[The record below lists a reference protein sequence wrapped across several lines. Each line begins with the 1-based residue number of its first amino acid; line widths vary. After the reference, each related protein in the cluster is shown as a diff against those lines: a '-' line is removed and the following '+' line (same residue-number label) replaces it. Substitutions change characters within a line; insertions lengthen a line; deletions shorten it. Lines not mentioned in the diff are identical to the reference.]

1 MVPGTFWG
9 VIVGSFFTLGG
20 VMLSNRAGNR
30 RLRAQFEYER
40 ELRNHDRELALR
52 KDVYLAATEAIS
64 AGLESVAKM
73 ADLEIPTKEISE
85 GYLKRAPAI
94 AKIHVIGN
102 EDTLKAVINISS
114 ELSKTIMQLSVKR
127 GLLLSKK
134 QELTNLDELIAKFG
148 QDRDRMI
155 ELMKQYNLQGL
166 ADEHLWK
173 TIEGNFAFE
182 AERIDGALEQK
193 RSLSAALIAD
203 QLNCLKECTEEL
215 NRLSRLL
222 VSVVVA
228 VRKELE
234 IPIDEE
240 NYERII
246 EESITNQTDNVTQF
260 LEQIRTLVTA
270 ELGLAVNDPDEKPA
284 NSGVIPER

>member
-1 MVPGTFWG
+1 M
-9 VIVGSFFTLGG
+9 
-20 VMLSNRAGNR
+20 
-30 RLRAQFEYER
+30 
-40 ELRNHDRELALR
+40 
-52 KDVYLAATEAIS
+52 
-64 AGLESVAKM
+64 
-73 ADLEIPTKEISE
+73 
-85 GYLKRAPAI
+85 
-94 AKIHVIGN
+94 
-102 EDTLKAVINISS
+102 
-114 ELSKTIMQLSVKR
+114 
-127 GLLLSKK
+127 
-134 QELTNLDELIAKFG
+134 
-148 QDRDRMI
+148 
-155 ELMKQYNLQGL
+155 
-166 ADEHLWK
+166 
-173 TIEGNFAFE
+173 
-182 AERIDGALEQK
+182 
-193 RSLSAALIAD
+193 
-203 QLNCLKECTEEL
+203 NCLKECTEEL